1 MGIIFSNAA
10 FLAKARQNQVRFD
23 RVLTIGR
30 LNSYLSPSQ
39 IHQLATHYDL
49 AIDEQALARERYV
62 DKLFC
67 QLLGAKQV
75 KSLDYSDHEG
85 CDLIHDMNRPV
96 DTELHQ
102 QFDVVVDGG
111 TLEHVFN
118 FPVAIANCMNMVKP
132 GGSLFI
138 FTMANNHTGHGF
150 YQFSPELLFRIF
162 QAENGFETR
171 DVVLELHRYPGA
183 ELSRT
188 TRCYSVVDPAAVRS
202 RVGLVTRC
210 PVMMMVHAVKTQSK
224 PVFEQFPIQS
234 DYASLYQQ
242 GVAASS
248 QVSGGSG
255 MVNWLKAIARRCFK
269 VLPPHFKQAVD
280 GQRQL
285 WNYSIANKKFYRRWY
300 PI

>member
-10 FLAKARQNQVRFD
+10 LLARARQNQVRFD
-23 RVLTIGR
+23 RILTIGR
-30 LNSYLSPSQ
+30 LNSYLSPKQ
-39 IHQLATHYDL
+39 IHRLATHYDL
-49 AIDEQALARERYV
+49 AIDEHALAQERYV

-75 KSLDYSDHEG
+75 TSLDYSSHEG
-85 CDLIHDMNRPV
+85 CDLIHDMNQPV
-96 DTELHQ
+96 SSDLHH
-102 QFDVVVDGG
+102 QFDVVIDGG

-118 FPVAIANCMNMVKP
+118 FPVAIANCMSMVKP

-150 YQFSPELLFRIF
+150 YQFSPELFFRIF
-162 QAENGFETR
+162 QSENGFEIR
-171 DVVLELHRYPGA
+171 DVVLELHSYPGA

-188 TRCYSVVDPAAVRS
+188 TRCYSVVDPAGVRS

-210 PVMMMVHAVKTQSK
+210 PVMMMVHAVRTESK
-224 PVFEQFPIQS
+224 PVFDRFPIQS

-242 GVAASS
+242 GTAPEAAT
-248 QVSGGSG
+248 GSRG
-255 MVNWLKAIARRCFK
+255 LRWLKSIARQCFK
-269 VLPPHFKQAVD
+269 VLPPHFKQAID
-280 GQRQL
+280 GKRQL
-285 WNYSIANKKFYRRWY
+285 WNYSIKNKKFYKRWY

>member
-10 FLAKARQNQVRFD
+10 LLAKARKNHVSFD

-30 LNSYLSPSQ
+30 LNSYLSPAQ
-39 IHQLATHYDL
+39 IHRLATHYQL
-49 AIDEQALARERYV
+49 AIDEYALAQERFV

-75 KSLDYSDHEG
+75 KSMDYSSHEG
-85 CDLIHDMNRPV
+85 CDLIHDMNQPV
-96 DTELHQ
+96 SPDLHN
-102 QFDVVVDGG
+102 QFDVVIDGG

-118 FPVAIANCMNMVKP
+118 FPVAVANCMRMVKP

-138 FTMANNHTGHGF
+138 FTMANNHAGHGF
-150 YQFSPELLFRIF
+150 YQFSPELFFRIF
-162 QAENGFETR
+162 QPENGYEIR
-171 DVVLELHRYPGA
+171 DVILELHRFPGA

-188 TRCYSVVDPAAVRS
+188 TRCYSVVDPAMVQS

-210 PVMMMVHAVKTQSK
+210 PVMMMVHAVKSESK
-224 PVFEQFPIQS
+224 PVFDRFPIQS

-242 GVAASS
+242 GESSPASS
-248 QVSGGSG
+248 SGSRGL
-255 MVNWLKAIARRCFK
+255 MWLKSIARRCFK
-269 VLPPHFKQAVD
+269 VLPPHFKQSVD
-280 GQRQL
+280 GVRQL
-285 WNYSIANKKFYRRWY
+285 RNYSINNKRFYKPWY